1 MLRHLVKNVPV
12 KSLLFAAAAA
22 FGAQASIANNP
33 ATTVT
38 INNTTGTP
46 VTVTVSDANCYG
58 GDKDTKTIPAGKSW
72 GFSALSVCSNHAFFN
87 LTFSKKDSNDNAVA
101 AMGIDKKGI
110 VWQTP
115 KPNGYGGQLSQG
127 PSGYIYTMVAGVPP
141 LRGYWDMLCQPG
153 QCAGVKIVSG
163 ITSASGSENSASSTK
178 VVASFRAS
186 GEAAWSKGKAG
197 GSMEGSATSDSRTE
211 ATKNTVNQVTS
222 EKRTDQYREFTA
234 EHMSKNKIAAVW
246 QWKIT
251 NGTYTFAS
259 TKITCTKSLKEP
271 SWEFDQN
278 PSACSF

>member
-38 INNTTGTP
+38 INNTTGAP
-46 VTVTVSDANCYG
+46 VTVTVSDAGCYG
-58 GDKDTKTIPAGKSW
+58 GDKGAKTIGPGKSW

-115 KPNGYGGQLSQG
+115 KPNGYGGELSPG
-127 PSGYIYTMVAGVPP
+127 PSGYLYTMVAGVPP

-153 QCAGVKIVSG
+153 TCRGLTVISG
-163 ITSASGSENSASSTK
+163 IESAAGTENSASSTK
-178 VVASFRAS
+178 VVASFKAS

-211 ATKNTVNQVTS
+211 ATKNIVNQITS
-222 EKRTDQYREFTA
+222 EKRKVSYGEFTSG
-234 EHMSKNKIAAVW
+234 HMSKNGIAAVW

-251 NGTYTFAS
+251 NGTYTFA
-259 TKITCTKSLKEP
+259 TNKITCTRSLKEP
-271 SWEFDQN
+271 SWEFDEKPN
-278 PSACSF
+278 ACGF